1 MCGIVGAV
9 STRNIVPVL
18 VQGLERLEYR
28 GYDSCGVAVYAQGAD
43 AEHSGLRRAR
53 STSRVAEL
61 AAQVAGVDGQAKLE
75 GLIGI
80 AHTRWATHGVP
91 SVSNAHPH
99 FSHGP
104 GLDAHHRPGRI
115 ALVHNGIIENHD
127 ELRASLKAKGYV
139 FVSQTDT
146 EVIAH
151 LVDSLYD
158 GDLFEAVQLATA
170 QLHGAYAI
178 AVFCKDEPHRLIGAR
193 AGSPLI
199 LGVGKDG
206 QEHFLASDAMALA
219 GVTDQIVYLDEGD
232 VVDIQL
238 GKYWLLDKARKPVAP
253 AQRPVKTVLA
263 HSGAAELGPYRHY
276 MQKEIFEQPRA
287 IADTLEGVDGIVP
300 ELFDQQMNHAPGANA
315 HKVFAEIDN
324 VLILACGTSY
334 YSGCTAKYWLESIA
348 KVPTQVEVASEYRY
362 RDSVPNPKTLV
373 VTITQSGET
382 ADTLAALRHAQSL
395 GMKHTLTICNV
406 ATSAMVRECSLAY
419 VTRAGV
425 EIGVAST
432 KAFTTQ
438 LAGLFLLTLA
448 LAQAKGHLT
457 EAAEQEHI
465 KAMRHLPSA
474 LQAVL
479 ALEPQIISWSE
490 DFAKKEN
497 ALFLGRGM
505 HYPIAMEGALKLK
518 EITYIHAEAYPAG
531 ELKHGPLALVTSEMP
546 VVTVAPN
553 DALLEKLKSNL
564 HEVRARG
571 GVLYVL
577 ADADTRIENG
587 DGMHV
592 IRMPE
597 HYGALSP
604 LLHVVPLQLL
614 AYHTAC
620 ARGTD
625 VDKPRNLAKSVTVE

>member
-1 MCGIVGAV
+1 MCGIVAAV
-9 STRNIVPVL
+9 SSRNIVPIL
-18 VQGLERLEYR
+18 VQGLQRLEYR
-28 GYDSCGVAVYAQGAD
+28 GYDSCGVAVYAD
-43 AEHSGLRRAR
+43 GLKRAR
-53 STSRVAEL
+53 STSRVSEL
-61 AAQVAGVDGQAKLE
+61 QHQVSTEHVE
-75 GLIGI
+75 GGTGI

-91 SVSNAHPH
+91 AVHNAHPH
-99 FSHGP
+99 FSHGV
-104 GLDAHHRPGRI
+104 GANSASRPGKV

-127 ELRASLKAKGYV
+127 QLRAALQAKGYT
-139 FVSQTDT
+139 FDSQTDT
-146 EVIAH
+146 EVIVH
-151 LVDSLYD
+151 LMDSLYD
-158 GDLFEAVQLATA
+158 GDLFEALKATVA

-178 AVFCKDEPHRLIGAR
+178 AAFCKDEPHRVVGAR

-199 LGVGKDG
+199 LGVGA
-206 QEHFLASDAMALA
+206 EHGETFLASDAMALA
-219 GVTDQIVYLDEGD
+219 GVTDQIVYLEEGD
-232 VVDIQL
+232 LVDLQL
-238 GKYWLLDKARKPVAP
+238 GKYWIFDRHHQR
-253 AQRPVKTVLA
+253 AQREVKTVHA

-287 IADTLEGVDGIVP
+287 IGDTLEGVTGIVP
-300 ELFDQQMNHAPGANA
+300 ELFGDAAAQAFQD
-315 HKVFAEIDN
+315 IDS

-334 YSGCTAKYWLESIA
+334 YSGCTAKYWLEAIA
-348 KVPTQVEVASEYRY
+348 GIPTQVEVASEYRY
-362 RDSVPNPKTLV
+362 RTSVPNPRTLI

-395 GMKHTLTICNV
+395 GMTQTLTICNV
-406 ATSAMVRECSLAY
+406 ATSAMVRECKLAY
-419 VTRAGV
+419 ITRAGV

-448 LAQAKGHLT
+448 LAKSKGRLSEDQ
-457 EAAEQEHI
+457 EAAHL
-465 KAMRHLPSA
+465 KALRHLPAA

-479 ALEPQIISWSE
+479 ALEPQVISWSE
-490 DFAKKEN
+490 DFAKMEN

-505 HYPIAMEGALKLK
+505 HYPIALEGALKLK
-518 EITYIHAEAYPAG
+518 EISYIHAEAYPAG
-531 ELKHGPLALVTSEMP
+531 ELKHGPLALVTSAMP
-546 VVTVAPN
+546 VVTVAPH
-553 DALLEKLKSNL
+553 DALLEKLKSNMQ
-564 HEVRARG
+564 EVRARG

-577 ADADTRIENG
+577 ADADSRIDSSEG
-587 DGMHV
+587 VHV

-614 AYHTAC
+614 AYHTAL